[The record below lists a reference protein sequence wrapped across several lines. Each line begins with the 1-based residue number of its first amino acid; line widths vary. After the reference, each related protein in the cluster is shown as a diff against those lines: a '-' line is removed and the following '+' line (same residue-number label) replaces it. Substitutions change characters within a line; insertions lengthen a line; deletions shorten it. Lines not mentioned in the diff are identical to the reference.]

1 MINDDNYFPS
11 MNVAS
16 VSLALAV
23 ISTALITGLFYGYSC
38 SVNPGLARLSDN
50 AYLAAMQNI
59 NRAIQNPLFFSSF
72 FGALLLLPV
81 AAFFNYQIRP
91 ARCYLLLVATLVYAA
106 GVIGI
111 TVACNIPFNNTLDSL
126 SLNGISAPEAKAARL
141 AFEGSWN
148 KWHAVRTLFSTLAL
162 ILSVWACLLSR
173 VSDRSL

>member
-1 MINDDNYFPS
+1 MTSTHHFPT

-23 ISTALITGLFYGYSC
+23 VSTALITGLFYGYSC
-38 SVNPGLARLSDN
+38 SVNPALARLSDN
-50 AYLAAMQNI
+50 AYLTAMQNI

-91 ARCYLLLVATLVYAA
+91 ERCYLLLVATLVYAA

-111 TVACNIPFNNTLDSL
+111 TVACNIPLNNTLDSL
-126 SLNGISAPEAKAARL
+126 SLNRISAPEAKAARV
-141 AFEGSWN
+141 AFETSWN
-148 KWHAVRTLFSTLAL
+148 KWHTVRTLFSTLAL
-162 ILSVWACLLSR
+162 ILGVWACLLSR
-173 VSDRSL
+173 VSEPSAV